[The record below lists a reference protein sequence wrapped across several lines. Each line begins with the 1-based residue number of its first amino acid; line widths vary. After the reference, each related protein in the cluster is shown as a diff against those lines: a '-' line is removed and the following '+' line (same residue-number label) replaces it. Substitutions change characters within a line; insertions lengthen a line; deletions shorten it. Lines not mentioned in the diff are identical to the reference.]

1 VTTGIVSNC
10 FFCGTTGPQG
20 TGCPS
25 CLVPIPRLTPD
36 ATASYA
42 CPRCAHARGCT
53 TPLLALG
60 IAPSATIHACPTCHG
75 ILVGARAWCTL
86 VARPELAP
94 AIAAKLPA
102 RAAPASELV
111 RLLKCPACSREMERG
126 RFGASSNIVIDVCL
140 THGIWLDS
148 GEVVAVADHAAL
160 RARVGVNAARR
171 ASEATDWQGYD
182 PTRAAVEAE
191 AAMRTAVARSRKKQ
205 ATGAGFFLL
214 LLFLAV
220 RLWFTFGRHSTG
232 APPEINAAGQ
242 SAASAATELG
252 NH

>member
-1 VTTGIVSNC
+1 VATGIVSNC
-10 FFCGTTGPQG
+10 FFCGTSGPQG

-36 ATASYA
+36 GAATYA
-42 CPRCAHARGCT
+42 CPRCM

-60 IAPSATIHACPTCHG
+60 IAPSATIHACPSCHG

-102 RAAPASELV
+102 RAAPSSELV
-111 RLLKCPACSREMERG
+111 PMLRCPACAREMERG
-126 RFGASSNIVIDVCL
+126 RFGNSSNIVIDVCL
-140 THGIWLDS
+140 SHGIWLDA

-160 RARVGVNAARR
+160 RARVGVSAARK
-171 ASEATDWQGYD
+171 ASEATDWGGYD
-182 PTRAAVEAE
+182 PNRAAVEAE
-191 AAMRTAVARSRKKQ
+191 ASLMASAALARSRNRKR

-214 LLFLAV
+214 LFFLAA
-220 RLWFTFGRHSTG
+220 RLWFTFGRQGSG
-232 APPEINAAGQ
+232 PPPEINAAGQ
-242 SAASAATELG
+242 SANSAAKELG

>member
-1 VTTGIVSNC
+1 VARGIVSNC
-10 FFCGTTGPQG
+10 FFCGTAGPQG
-20 TGCPS
+20 TGCPT

-36 ATASYA
+36 AAATYA
-42 CPRCAHARGCT
+42 CPRCNK
-53 TPLLALG
+53 PLLALG
-60 IAPSATIHACPTCHG
+60 IAPSAAIHACSSCHG

-102 RAAPASELV
+102 RAAPPSELV
-111 RLLKCPACSREMERG
+111 RMLRCPGCSREMERG

-160 RARVGVNAARR
+160 RAKVGVSAARQ
-171 ASEATDWQGYD
+171 ASEASDWSGYD
-182 PTRAAVEAE
+182 PNRAAVEAE
-191 AAMRTAVARSRKKQ
+191 ASLRASVASSRRKK
-205 ATGAGFFLL
+205 ASGAGLFLFI
-214 LLFLAV
+214 LFLAF
-220 RLWFTFGRHSTG
+220 RLWFSFGRQGSG
-232 APPEINAAGQ
+232 PPPEINAAGQ

-252 NH
+252 HH

>member
-1 VTTGIVSNC
+1 MATGIVSNC
-10 FFCGTTGPQG
+10 FFCGTAGPHG
-20 TGCPS
+20 TTCPS

-36 ATASYA
+36 VEASHA
-42 CPRCAHARGCT
+42 CPRCR

-60 IAPSATIHACPTCHG
+60 IAPSATIHACPRCHG
-75 ILVGARAWCTL
+75 ILVGPRAWCTL

-102 RAAPASELV
+102 REARPAELIPM
-111 RLLKCPACSREMERG
+111 LACPACSREMERG

-160 RARVGVNAARR
+160 RARVGVSAARK
-171 ASEATDWQGYD
+171 ASEASDWQGYD
-182 PTRAAVEAE
+182 PNRAAIEAE
-191 AAMRTAVARSRKKQ
+191 ASLRAATASSRNKKR

-214 LLFLAV
+214 LLFLAL
-220 RLWFTFGRHSTG
+220 RLWFVFGRGSG
-232 APPEINAAGQ
+232 APPEITGAGR
-242 SAASAATELG
+242 SAASAATEIG
-252 NH
+252 K

>member
-1 VTTGIVSNC
+1 MATGIVSNC
-10 FFCGTTGPQG
+10 FFCGTAGPQG

-36 ATASYA
+36 AAATYA
-42 CPRCAHARGCT
+42 CPRCT

-60 IAPSATIHACPTCHG
+60 IAPSATIHACPSCHG

-102 RAAPASELV
+102 RAAPSSELV
-111 RLLKCPACSREMERG
+111 RLLECPACAREMERG

-160 RARVGVNAARR
+160 RARVGVSAARQ
-171 ASEATDWQGYD
+171 ASEASDWRGYD
-182 PTRAAVEAE
+182 SANRAAFEAE
-191 AAMRTAVARSRKKQ
+191 ASLQASVARSRNRKR
-205 ATGAGFFLL
+205 ATGAGFFLFV
-214 LLFLAV
+214 LFFAL
-220 RLWFTFGRHSTG
+220 RLWFAYGRSKSG

-252 NH
+252 NQ

>member
-1 VTTGIVSNC
+1 VATGIVSNC

-25 CLVPIPRLTPD
+25 CLVPIPRLAPD
-36 ATASYA
+36 ATATYA
-42 CPRCAHARGCT
+42 CPRCT

-60 IAPSATIHACPTCHG
+60 IAPSATIQACPSCHG

-102 RAAPASELV
+102 RAAPPAELV
-111 RLLKCPACSREMERG
+111 RMLDFPACAREMDRG
-126 RFGASSNIVIDVCL
+126 RFGNSSNIVIDVCL

-148 GEVVAVADHAAL
+148 GEVVAVAEHAAL
-160 RARVGVNAARR
+160 RARVGVSAARQ
-171 ASEATDWQGYD
+171 ASEAADWRGYD
-182 PTRAAVEAE
+182 PTRAAFEAE
-191 AAMRTAVARSRKKQ
+191 ASLRALEARSRNKKR

-214 LLFLAV
+214 LAFVAV
-220 RLWFTFGRHSTG
+220 RLWFAFGRHGSG

-242 SAASAATELG
+242 SANSAATELG

>member
-1 VTTGIVSNC
+1 MAAGIVSNC
-10 FFCGTTGPQG
+10 FFCGTSGPQG

-25 CLVPIPRLTPD
+25 CLVPIPRLAPD
-36 ATASYA
+36 AAASYA
-42 CPRCAHARGCT
+42 CPRCA

-60 IAPSATIHACPTCHG
+60 IAPSATIHACPSCHG

-102 RAAPASELV
+102 RAAPPNELV
-111 RLLKCPACSREMERG
+111 RMLKCPACAREMERG
-126 RFGASSNIVIDVCL
+126 RFGNSSNIVIDVCL
-140 THGIWLDS
+140 SHGIWLDS

-160 RARVGVNAARR
+160 RARVGVSAARK

-182 PTRAAVEAE
+182 PTRASIEAE
-191 AAMRTAVARSRKKQ
+191 ASLRAAVERSRTKKR
-205 ATGAGFFLL
+205 ATGAGFFVL
-214 LLFLAV
+214 LLFVAV
-220 RLWFTFGRHSTG
+220 RLWFAFGRHGSG

-242 SAASAATELG
+242 SASSAATELQ